1 MEILLRLNIVYSF
14 LALFALV
21 QRFFQRVA
29 QFVKLL
35 TFANFADL
43 GVST

>member
-1 MEILLRLNIVYSF
+1 MEILLGLNIVYSF
-14 LALFALV
+14 LALFALI
-21 QRFFQRVA
+21 QRFQRVA